1 MAYGFAVSTNG
12 LDAATVNVG
21 DGAAFGVDNYD
32 ILTVLDLLTRTN
44 ARAKNG
50 LLWDAN
56 SNGSF
61 STAESLLRS
70 QALSLFSN
78 INNT

>member
-1 MAYGFAVSTNG
+1 MQ
-12 LDAATVNVG
+12 VG
-21 DGAAFGVDNYD
+21 CSAQQKRPLRGWKDRPTLFCA
-32 ILTVLDLLTRTN
+32 RTN

-61 STAESLLRS
+61 GTAESLLRS